1 MSILMYVQA
10 TTGLKV
16 PKEGSPRVYIT
27 DTGIEPVKASHY
39 YRKAIS
45 DGDLVEKT
53 EKEFTE
59 ARAKAEEEAAAAV
72 QAAAEQLAV
81 EQKAAAAAER
91 TAKKNA
97 G

>member
-16 PKEGSPRVYIT
+16 PKEGNPRVYIT
-27 DTGIEPVKASHY
+27 GTDIEPVKASHY

-45 DGDLVEKT
+45 DGDLVERT

-59 ARAKAEEEAAAAV
+59 ARAKAEEAAAAAAV
-72 QAAAEQLAV
+72 AAEQQLAA
-81 EQKAAAAAER
+81 EQKAIAAAER
-91 TAKKNA
+91 AAKKSA